1 MMTKECG
8 NMPCWLI
15 SIIAFV
21 LATIAK
27 DKKRNGL
34 KVVLYLIGIGSGT
47 IAAIQI
53 WVRNFSVFVY
63 H

>member
-1 MMTKECG
+1 
-8 NMPCWLI
+8 MPCWLI

-34 KVVLYLIGIGSGT
+34 KVIFYLISIGSGT
-47 IAAIQI
+47 IAVIQI
-53 WVRNFSVFVY
+53 WVGNFSVFVY

>member
-21 LATIAK
+21 LAIIAK

-34 KVVLYLIGIGSGT
+34 KVILYLISIGSGT
-47 IAAIQI
+47 IAVIQI
-53 WVRNFSVFVY
+53 WVGNLSVFVY

>member
-1 MMTKECG
+1 
-8 NMPCWLI
+8 MPCWLI

-47 IAAIQI
+47 IAVIQI

>member
-1 MMTKECG
+1 
-8 NMPCWLI
+8 MPCWLI

-21 LATIAK
+21 LATIAR
-27 DKKRNGL
+27 DKKWNRI
-34 KVVLYLIGIGSGT
+34 KVILYLIGIGTGT
-47 IAAIQI
+47 VAAIQI